1 MFLFQM
7 IIPAFL
13 VGGVICVIGQLL
25 MDLTKPSFT
34 PAHVLVTFV
43 TGGAILGALGW
54 YKPLIEIGG
63 AGASVPLSGFGYSL
77 AKGAMD
83 AVSREGLMGALS
95 GGVAATAVGIA
106 AAVLFGYLVSIAFN
120 PKG

>member
-1 MFLFQM
+1 MFEQL
-7 IIPAFL
+7 IPAFV
-13 VGGVICVIGQLL
+13 VGGLICVIGQLL

-43 TGGAILGALGW
+43 TGGAILGAMGLYG
-54 YKPLIEIGG
+54 PLTKFAG

-77 AKGAMD
+77 AKGAME
-83 AVSREGLMGALS
+83 AVEKKGLMGALS
-95 GGVAATAVGIA
+95 GGVEATAVGIA
-106 AAVLFGYLVSIAFN
+106 AAVLFGYLVSVTFN

>member
-1 MFLFQM
+1 
-7 IIPAFL
+7 
-13 VGGVICVIGQLL
+13 

-43 TGGAILGALGW
+43 TGGAILGAMGLYG
-54 YKPLIEIGG
+54 PLAKFAG

-77 AKGAMD
+77 AKGAME
-83 AVSREGLMGALS
+83 AVEKKGLMGALS
-95 GGVAATAVGIA
+95 GGVEATAVGIA
-106 AAVLFGYLVSIAFN
+106 AAVLFGYLVSVTFN